1 VSRQKQGHPRRDR
14 SEQVRRQAEALA
26 GYHELV
32 LAYVAVDPDM
42 SRFGQLAARLDAAAD
57 DGGLDEVLAAV
68 GVTTPASLRHLLVI
82 VAFGSAALAAG
93 HVAGQL
99 TTGQPDADIR
109 QVVNDLAA
117 LGPRFSDYEDD

>member
-42 SRFGQLAARLDAAAD
+42 SRFGQLAARLDGVAD
-57 DGGLDEVLAAV
+57 DGLGEVLAAV